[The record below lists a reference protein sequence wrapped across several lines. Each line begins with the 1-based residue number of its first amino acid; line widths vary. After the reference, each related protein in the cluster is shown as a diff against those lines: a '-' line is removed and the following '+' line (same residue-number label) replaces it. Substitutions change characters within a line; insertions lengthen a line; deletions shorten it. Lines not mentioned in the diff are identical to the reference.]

1 MSNIIQSS
9 PIINEILDSIK
20 STCINVGQSPNE
32 VLQKFNNNT
41 EISSW
46 TYLAGYGCGRCSGTI
61 KVVQDKLN
69 TITVPQIYLSQ
80 VNELLRTELSDV
92 FENNNEKNSITTSNT
107 LYLMQKIIR
116 FMQKHV
122 HVIPNIKQSNEQ
134 PSPRI
139 YAYFTLNPKTLPATI
154 TEIDMIK
161 PNTNISSDITKIL
174 SSLMTISEYNPLD
187 TATITKQTIPN

>member
-32 VLQKFNNNT
+32 ALQEFNNNT

-46 TYLAGYGCGRCSGTI
+46 PYKVARSPWMGGTI

-122 HVIPNIKQSNEQ
+122 HVIPNIKQSNGQ
-134 PSPRI
+134 SSPRI
-139 YAYFTLNPKTLPATI
+139 YAYFTLDPKILPDTI
-154 TEIDMIK
+154 THIDMIK
-161 PNTNISSDITKIL
+161 PNTNISSDITDIL